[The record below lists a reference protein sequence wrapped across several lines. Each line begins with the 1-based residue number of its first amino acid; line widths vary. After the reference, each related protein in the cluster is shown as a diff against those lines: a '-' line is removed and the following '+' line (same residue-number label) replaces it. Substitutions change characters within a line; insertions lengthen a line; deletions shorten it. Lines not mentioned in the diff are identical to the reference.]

1 VGWYCNSDCTQL
13 ECLWLLF
20 FGMLLMN
27 ISRLAILRRD
37 ILNQLDGVINQL
49 TTARGPYCTI
59 YIEDLTSKHE
69 FLFFPRKQQM

>member
-1 VGWYCNSDCTQL
+1 MITFL
-13 ECLWLLF
+13 
-20 FGMLLMN
+20 GMLLMN

-49 TTARGPYCTI
+49 TTARGPYFTI

-69 FLFFPRKQQM
+69 FLFFSQETPYVSIYNVDLSAEVGL